1 MSKRLHSINVINKQR
16 WIVQMLLEPMSASSR
31 LLYRLNMI
39 FGSRLRLAGE
49 KRSQYVYIAGYFKT
63 PDKHVKCVSNC

>member
-1 MSKRLHSINVINKQR
+1 
-16 WIVQMLLEPMSASSR
+16 MLLEPMSASSR

-63 PDKHVKCVSNC
+63 PDKHVKCVSNCWFAYSSVTVCIMTV